1 MRGEETVINHSYSIE
16 RYCMIK
22 HCIAICLTLYIVDF
36 MVYVIVFIKVI
47 RGKLLLETKYIYIP
61 VFFYRVL
68 KLVIP
73 FFIQFVFIYQFK

>member
-16 RYCMIK
+16 RYCIIK

-61 VFFYRVL
+61 VFFLRGPQTCHSILHPVRFHL
-68 KLVIP
+68 SI
-73 FFIQFVFIYQFK
+73 

>member
-1 MRGEETVINHSYSIE
+1 MRGEESVINHSYSIE

-47 RGKLLLETKYIYIP
+47 RGKLLLETKYNLYSCFFLRGPQTFHSVLRP
-61 VFFYRVL
+61 VHFHPS
-68 KLVIP
+68 I
-73 FFIQFVFIYQFK
+73 